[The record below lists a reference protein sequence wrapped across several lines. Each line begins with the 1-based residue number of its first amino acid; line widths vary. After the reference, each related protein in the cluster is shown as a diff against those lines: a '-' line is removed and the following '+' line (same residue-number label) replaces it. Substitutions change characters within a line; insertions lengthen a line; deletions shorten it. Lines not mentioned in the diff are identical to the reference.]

1 MTLKH
6 RFQQFEEDFCCFVQV
21 ENPRCGRPDLNAFL
35 LLDELLPGQRDL
47 VCAASHDE
55 IWLDVDLKALT
66 KVITDEQILEL
77 VRCGV
82 RLDSKGLCM
91 FV

>member
-1 MTLKH
+1 MTLKQ
-6 RFQQFEEDFCCFVQV
+6 RFHQFEEDFCRFEQV
-21 ENPRCGRPDLNAFL
+21 ANPRCGRPDLNAFL

-55 IWLDVDLKALT
+55 IWLDVDLKALA

-82 RLDSKGLCM
+82 RLDSEGLCM

>member
-6 RFQQFEEDFCCFVQV
+6 RFQQFEEDFCRFEQV
-21 ENPRCGRPDLNAFL
+21 ENPRCQRPDLNAFL
-35 LLDELLPGQRDL
+35 LLDELLPGQRDI
-47 VCAASHDE
+47 VCAASDF
-55 IWLDVDLKALT
+55 KALA
-66 KVITDEQILEL
+66 KVISDEQILEL

-82 RLDSKGLCM
+82 RLDSEGLCM

>member
-6 RFQQFEEDFCCFVQV
+6 RFQQFEEDFCRFEQV
-21 ENPRCGRPDLNAFL
+21 ENPRCQRPDLNAFL
-35 LLDELLPGQRDL
+35 LLDELLPGQRDI

-55 IWLDVDLKALT
+55 IWLDVDFKALA
-66 KVITDEQILEL
+66 KVISDEQILEL

-82 RLDSKGLCM
+82 RLDSEGLCM